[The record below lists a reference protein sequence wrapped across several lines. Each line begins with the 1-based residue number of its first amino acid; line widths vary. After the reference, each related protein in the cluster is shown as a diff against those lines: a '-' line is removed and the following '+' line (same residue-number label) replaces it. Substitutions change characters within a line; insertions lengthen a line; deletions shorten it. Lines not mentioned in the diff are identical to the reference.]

1 MSAQELKREGD
12 GSIRCPYCGSDALN
26 PKLGQ
31 GDDVWVTLCE
41 SCGIREPMVW
51 PEEIVKDPPAWT
63 PLLFTCTRCPL
74 SFPFMADLRE
84 HLKRDHLKWY
94 D

>member
-1 MSAQELKREGD
+1 MT
-12 GSIRCPYCGSDALN
+12 RCAPG
-26 PKLGQ
+26 
-31 GDDVWVTLCE
+31 CE
-41 SCGIREPMVW
+41 CNTPAEYLPPCSCGCGAGEREPR
-51 PEEIVKDPPAWT
+51 IVKDPPAWT

-94 D
+94 E